1 MREVKFRAWL
11 PKQGRIYNW
20 NEFYSIRRMIGG
32 KISLSLSQPSGAS
45 FTVYDNFTLEAGVLH
60 KGKIVIMQ
68 YTGLKD
74 SSDPPKE
81 IYEGDILKFTHIK
94 GAKPFQIFW
103 EENEARWTDYSP
115 KTEVEIIGNI
125 FENPEL
131 LDGKP

>member
-1 MREVKFRAWL
+1 MRKIKFRAWNGSRGKMIYDHIFINL
-11 PKQGRIYNW
+11 HGRLFIDCDPHGVDMSNKTSIYPPV
-20 NEFYSIRRMIGG
+20 NENHY
-32 KISLSLSQPSGAS
+32 
-45 FTVYDNFTLEAGVLH
+45 TLL
-60 KGKIVIMQ
+60 Q

-103 EENEARWTDYSP
+103 EENEARWTDYFP